1 MLSTTVREDDVSVIV
16 LLRWISLG
24 LLVFKRQNS
33 SYSNGVNAH
42 LSRARFTLSDMLY
55 SMTGTT

>member
-33 SYSNGVNAH
+33 SYSNGVKCA
-42 LSRARFTLSDMLY
+42 SI
-55 SMTGTT
+55 TGAFYTF